1 MSNKTKK
8 GNGNGGDGGQSK
20 MAKQRSQDS
29 HDYSSF
35 KVVLFYCSLIVFLP
49 VVTFFALKGFVL
61 DQFFSMSDVKVNIA
75 SAVGAVAALH
85 VALGLYIYRAYFGGS
100 DKKAAQSK
108 QD

>member
-8 GNGNGGDGGQSK
+8 GNGNDGGQTKVS
-20 MAKQRSQDS
+20 KQRSQDS
-29 HDYSSF
+29 QDYSSF

-61 DQFFSMSDVKVNIA
+61 EQFFTMSDVKVNIA
-75 SAVGAVAALH
+75 AAVGAVGALH

-100 DKKAAQSK
+100 DSKASQSK